1 MKKKVLIL
9 TIVAVLLAL
18 APIYLWGPSQSPPG
32 QTPLTTLSASNF
44 TEFSAA
50 FDSQA
55 DSPRLV
61 LLVSPT

>member
-18 APIYLWGPSQSPPG
+18 AAIDLWGPSKSPPG

-50 FDSQA
+50 FDSEA